1 MKVAI
6 IKMIQLKIKRFE
18 EGARLPTYGSEFSAG
33 FDLYALEDCEI
44 GPESM
49 SLVRTGLGVS
59 WSGPEAQN
67 YYLRI
72 APRSGLSV
80 KGLFVN
86 AGVVDYDYRGEVRVV
101 LHNSNKVVYRVKSGD
116 RIAQGIMEKI
126 ERPQIIE
133 TEELDETMRGESGF
147 GSTGN

>member
-1 MKVAI
+1 M
-6 IKMIQLKIKRFE
+6 
-18 EGARLPTYGSEFSAG
+18 
-33 FDLYALEDCEI
+33 
-44 GPESM
+44 
-49 SLVRTGLGVS
+49 
-59 WSGPEAQN
+59 
-67 YYLRI
+67 
-72 APRSGLSV
+72 
-80 KGLFVN
+80 N